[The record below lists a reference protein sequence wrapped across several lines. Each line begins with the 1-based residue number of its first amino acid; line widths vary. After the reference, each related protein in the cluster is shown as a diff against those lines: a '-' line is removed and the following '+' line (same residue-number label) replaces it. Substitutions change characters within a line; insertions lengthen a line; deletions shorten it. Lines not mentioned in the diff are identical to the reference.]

1 MTIWSTDDVLRSRK
15 PCHSRGMLVW
25 SNQWF
30 WWIKVRTTKNIQW
43 ISKAEKWV
51 NFLSTL
57 VIGHLYGF
65 RKMVVSERFG
75 SEKFNPLW
83 KQHKNKMEVY
93 FQPGSGLQTI
103 DVLHGN
109 NSIPPGPHFE
119 ITARQFQ
126 FFSHFED
133 CIPRANFDTFLWA
146 LAGKPKWTTGKRWMV
161 KHEDLQPPIIFW
173 EGFWRADPF
182 ISILTL
188 YWTGKQ
194 RWTCD
199 FPGDSLEFYSLFIY
213 DHPSWS

>member
-1 MTIWSTDDVLRSRK
+1 MDLGK
-15 PCHSRGMLVW
+15 
-25 SNQWF
+25 
-30 WWIKVRTTKNIQW
+30 WW
-43 ISKAEKWV
+43 
-51 NFLSTL
+51 
-57 VIGHLYGF
+57 F
-65 RKMVVSERFG
+65 RKDLALRNSTHFE
-75 SEKFNPLW
+75 NNT
-83 KQHKNKMEVY
+83 KNKMEVY

-188 YWTGKQ
+188 YWTGKTAVDLWFSGWFTGILQ
-194 RWTCD
+194 
-199 FPGDSLEFYSLFIY
+199 PVYI
-213 DHPSWS
+213 WSS